1 MRLLTH
7 NLLQCHV
14 KGCTTNNY
22 PLTLRNIKFEKVEV
36 QAEKATPL
44 IARMLP
50 KLDYS
55 AVKSAL
61 DQCGIDRSA
70 LPEQVPENAVEN
82 EKFLA
87 TLGELLM
94 GTEIEA
100 GEMACNGCEHV
111 YPIIDGIPNM
121 LLNENEI

>member
-22 PLTLRNIKFEKVEV
+22 PLMLKNIKFQKVEV
-36 QAEKATPL
+36 QADKATAL
-44 IARMLP
+44 FARMFA

-70 LPEQVPENAVEN
+70 LPEEAPADAAEN
-82 EKFLA
+82 EEFLT

-94 GTEIEA
+94 GTEIEG
-100 GEMACNGCEHV
+100 GEMVCNGCEHV